1 MKKTVTQELERKT
14 IGDVKAPL
22 DVWSGVTTYKTQQKA
37 RHGRTL
43 TMPEAMVE
51 LAKKQLETE
60 GII

>member
-1 MKKTVTQELERKT
+1 MEKAGIQEIERKT

-51 LAKKQLETE
+51 LTRKQLEAQ
-60 GII
+60 GLI